1 MDLRSIL
8 ATKSRQ
14 IITIGPEQTLAE
26 ALTVLK
32 QNNIGALVVLGAEKE
47 VVGIISE
54 RDIVRI
60 AADSREF
67 FDLTVEQVMTKNVVL
82 GIPEDDVIHVA
93 HVMTENRFR
102 HLPIVDADRHIVGII
117 SIGDV
122 LKSQR
127 DQFLGEIDT
136 LETQILA
143 DD

>member
-14 IITIGPEQTLAE
+14 IITIKPEQTLAE
-26 ALTVLK
+26 ALKVLK
-32 QNNIGALVVLGAEKE
+32 QHNIGALVVLGTEDEIA
-47 VVGIISE
+47 GIVSE
-54 RDIVRI
+54 RDIVRV
-60 AADSREF
+60 AADNRDF
-67 FDLTVEQVMTKNVVL
+67 FGLKVEQVMTRDVVL

-93 HVMTENRFR
+93 HVMTERRFR
-102 HLPIVDADRHIVGII
+102 HLPVVDADKHIIGIV

-122 LKSQR
+122 LKCQR

>member
-14 IITIGPEQTLAE
+14 IITIEAEQTLAE
-26 ALTVLK
+26 ALEVL
-32 QNNIGALVVLGAEKE
+32 QQHNIGALVVLGPEKG
-47 VVGIISE
+47 VAGIISE
-54 RDIVRI
+54 RDIVRV
-60 AADSREF
+60 AAGNRDF
-67 FDLTVEQVMTKNVVL
+67 FDLKVKQVMTRDVVL

-93 HVMTENRFR
+93 HVMTERRFR
-102 HLPIVDADRHIVGII
+102 HLPVVDADKHIIGII

>member
-14 IITIGPEQTLAE
+14 IITIKPEQTLAE
-26 ALTVLK
+26 ALKVLK
-32 QNNIGALVVLGAEKE
+32 QHNIGALVVLGAEGE
-47 VVGIISE
+47 VAGIISE
-54 RDIVRI
+54 RDIVRV
-60 AADSREF
+60 AADNRDF
-67 FDLTVEQVMTKNVVL
+67 FGLKVEQVMTRDVVL

-93 HVMTENRFR
+93 HVMTERRFR
-102 HLPIVDADRHIVGII
+102 HLPVVDADERVIGIV

-127 DQFLGEIDT
+127 DKFMGEIDT

-143 DD
+143 DE

>member
-26 ALTVLK
+26 ALMVL
-32 QNNIGALVVLGAEKE
+32 QQHDIGALVVLGGDNE

-54 RDIVRI
+54 RDIVRV
-60 AADSREF
+60 AADDQGF
-67 FDLTVEQVMTKNVVL
+67 FRLRVEQVMTRDVVL

-93 HVMTENRFR
+93 HVMTERRFR
-102 HLPIVDADRHIVGII
+102 HLPVVDADKHIIGII

-127 DQFLGEIDT
+127 DKFQGEIDT

>member
-14 IITIGPEQTLAE
+14 IITIKPEQTLAE
-26 ALTVLK
+26 ALKVLK
-32 QNNIGALVVLGAEKE
+32 QHNIGALVVLGTEDEIA
-47 VVGIISE
+47 GIVSE
-54 RDIVRI
+54 RDIVRV
-60 AADSREF
+60 AADNRDF
-67 FDLTVEQVMTKNVVL
+67 FGLKVEQVMTRDVVL

-93 HVMTENRFR
+93 HVMTERRFR
-102 HLPIVDADRHIVGII
+102 HLPVVDADERVIGIV

-127 DQFLGEIDT
+127 DKFMGEIDT

-143 DD
+143 DE

>member
-14 IITIGPEQTLAE
+14 IVTIKPEQTLAE
-26 ALTVLK
+26 ALTVLE
-32 QNNIGALVVLGAEKE
+32 QHNIGALVVLGLANE
-47 VVGIISE
+47 VAGIISE
-54 RDIVRI
+54 RDIVRV
-60 AADSREF
+60 AANDRDF
-67 FDLTVEQVMTKNVVL
+67 FGLKVEQVMTRDVVL

-93 HVMTENRFR
+93 HVMTERRFR
-102 HLPIVDADRHIVGII
+102 HLPVVDADKHIIGII

>member
-26 ALTVLK
+26 ALMVL
-32 QNNIGALVVLGAEKE
+32 QQHDIGALVVLGGDNE

-54 RDIVRI
+54 RDIVRV
-60 AADSREF
+60 AADDQGF
-67 FDLTVEQVMTKNVVL
+67 FRLRVEQVMTRDVVL

-93 HVMTENRFR
+93 HVMTERRFR
-102 HLPIVDADRHIVGII
+102 HLPVVDADKHIIGII

-127 DQFLGEIDT
+127 DKFLGEIDT